1 MRVRLLAAMAAV
13 AAVAIPVTAL
23 ASSTGTAMMSPV
35 VSAKLLGKNEVPKG
49 SPTGSG
55 LAVVHLNA
63 SSGTVC
69 WSFAKVVK
77 IDKPT
82 AAHIHKGKPGT
93 SGPVVVPFGAAYKAK
108 GCTKAPKTLISAI
121 EEHPAAYYVN
131 IHTVKYPAGAIRGM
145 LVVGMHG

>member
-1 MRVRLLAAMAAV
+1 MRVRLLTAAAIL

-23 ASSTGTAMMSPV
+23 ASSKSTAMMSPV

-55 LAVVHLNA
+55 LAVVHLDGA
-63 SSGTVC
+63 KGTVC

-77 IDKPT
+77 IGKPT
-82 AAHIHKGKPGT
+82 AAHIHKGKPGAA
-93 SGPVVVPFGAAYKAK
+93 GPVVVPFGAAYKAK
-108 GCTKAPKTLISAI
+108 GCTKASKTVISAI
-121 EEHPAAYYVN
+121 EEHPGSYYVN
-131 IHTVKYPAGAIRGM
+131 IHTAKYPAGAIRGT